1 MIEKKPSPNGKSV
14 RVKFELPG
22 DTATDSVYVVGDF
35 NEWSESDHPMKY
47 VKSRN
52 VWNATV
58 SLEPGRSYQFRY
70 LIDGD
75 QWQNDEEADGLEPSP
90 YFSENSVIRL

>member
-1 MIEKKPSPNGKSV
+1 MIEKKASPNGKSV

-22 DTATDSVYVVGDF
+22 DAVQESAFVVGDF
-35 NEWSESDHPMKY
+35 NEWSENDQPMKY

-52 VWNATV
+52 VWSTTV

-75 QWQNDEEADGLEPSP
+75 QWQNDDGADGYESSP
-90 YFSENSVIRL
+90 YFTENSVIRL

>member
-22 DTATDSVYVVGDF
+22 DAVQDSAYVVGDF
-35 NEWSESDHPMKY
+35 NEWSESDHPLKF
-47 VKSRN
+47 VKSRS
-52 VWNATV
+52 VWSTNV

-70 LIDGD
+70 LIDGE
-75 QWQNDEEADGLEPSP
+75 WKNDDEADGFEPSP
-90 YFSENSVIRL
+90 YFTENSVIRL

>member
-1 MIEKKPSPNGKSV
+1 MIEKKTSPNGNSV

-22 DTATDSVYVVGDF
+22 DAVKDSAYVVGDF

-52 VWNATV
+52 VWSTNV

-70 LIDGD
+70 LIDGAH
-75 QWQNDEEADGLEPSP
+75 WQNDDEADGFEPSP
-90 YFSENSVIRL
+90 YFTENSVIRL